1 MYETDYLRLIYID
14 MDKQLVCDTTIAATN
29 TEFDVSGKRD
39 LNDEVDS
46 YNNVINEKLRNGGAV
61 FLLFKNQQSR
71 ITEPIF

>member
-1 MYETDYLRLIYID
+1 

-61 FLLFKNQQSR
+61 FLLFISTIKDNRANILSE
-71 ITEPIF
+71 IIC